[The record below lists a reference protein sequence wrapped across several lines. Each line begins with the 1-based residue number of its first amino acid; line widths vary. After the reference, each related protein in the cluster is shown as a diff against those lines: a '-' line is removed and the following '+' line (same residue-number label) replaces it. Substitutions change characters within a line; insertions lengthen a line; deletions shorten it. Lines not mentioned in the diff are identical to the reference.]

1 MQNFMGMDGFIWFTG
16 VVEDRNDPSKLGRVR
31 VRIVGHNPDD
41 KSIIPTEDLPW
52 AHVMHPVTDPSMN
65 GMGNTPTFL
74 VEGTWVVGFFL
85 DGTQK
90 ENPIIMGSLPGVPNQ
105 KPNTS
110 RGFSDPNGKYPREN
124 RLGESDVNRLAR
136 SDTGYV
142 ADAEVVI
149 SENRVETD
157 TSVGNGFTNI
167 PVVGGAPF
175 GEPSSSY
182 AAKYPFNHVYETE
195 SGHVKEFD
203 DTEGEERIR
212 EYHSAGTYYE
222 VNGSGSR
229 TVKIVGDGYHI
240 VAGSDYAYVDG
251 HCNLTIGSN
260 CSTYVK
266 GDYDLRV
273 DGNMEILVKGN
284 KKEVILCND
293 DTEEG
298 FVEQIIKSGKKQ
310 TSVDGD
316 VIEVYEKKLST
327 DVQGKVTQIFAG
339 GFQSNITGTYDLDV
353 GNDPVDAENLGKILI
368 NTPTIETEVTTFSLD
383 ATTSNIT
390 ATTINLVATT
400 ANVSGT
406 TSNIKGT
413 TVNLEAP
420 TVSIKGDTTS
430 INSDTLFKAD
440 ATTITFKADSTN
452 IAPTGG
458 GVGSSPSTST
468 ATAPSITAPDVTL
481 PTIGNE
487 LLLQPLLT
495 PLNII
500 NDLENLESQTGAK
513 YVNDLYPDAILRGI
527 EAEKKLGLDYTEND
541 GMESGDGGGNS
552 ISPITNGIADG
563 TTDYNPNANY
573 RDLGVPNSAGF
584 YPYNKKY
591 PPYDADVPIE
601 RRQKYD
607 EDELLN
613 FIGNADPRI
622 NPALGRIL
630 VELTRRFRVSLGKPN
645 FVLPITS
652 AFRTPAAND
661 GVGGV
666 KKSQH
671 KVGNAVDVLMKNIP
685 REKQKEFLDI
695 ALDLGIT
702 GVGSYFP
709 TIKSGNSFFHLDIG
723 RKRHWGPTASWT
735 SQYAWVMP
743 ILAKY
748 GTTNSKGQILFGGS
762 PVGTVKQTVTTKTE
776 LKKNEQ
782 VKSGPGQSLAS

>member
-31 VRIVGHNPDD
+31 VRIVGHNTDD
-41 KSIIPTEDLPW
+41 KTKIPTKDLPW
-52 AHVMHPVTDPSMN
+52 AHIMHPVTDPSMN
-65 GMGNTPTFL
+65 GLGTTPTFL
-74 VEGTWVVGFFL
+74 VEGTHVVGFFL
-85 DGTQK
+85 DGVQK
-90 ENPIIMGSLPGVPNQ
+90 ENPIIMGSLPGIPDER
-105 KPNTS
+105 PNTS
-110 RGFSDPNGKYPREN
+110 KGFYDPNGKYPKES

-136 SDTGYV
+136 SDTGFV

-157 TSVGNGFTNI
+157 TSVGNGFTNV
-167 PVVGGAPF
+167 PVAGGAPF

-229 TVKIVGDGYHI
+229 TVKIVGDGYRI

-339 GFQSNITGTYDLDV
+339 GFQSNITGTYDIDV
-353 GNDPVDAENLGKILI
+353 GNDPADAENLGKILI

-420 TVSIKGDTTS
+420 TISIKGDTTS
-430 INSDTLFKAD
+430 VNANTAFDVD
-440 ATTITFKADSTN
+440 ATAITFDSSSTN

-458 GVGSSPSTST
+458 GHGTDKTTSA

-487 LLLQPLLT
+487 LLLEPLLT
-495 PLNII
+495 PFMLLS
-500 NDLENLESQTGAK
+500 DLELLESQTGAK
-513 YVNDLYPDAILRGI
+513 YVNDVYPDAVLRGI
-527 EAEKKLGLDYTEND
+527 EAEKKLGLDHNEND

-552 ISPITNGIADG
+552 ISPMTNNVADG
-563 TTDYNPNANY
+563 TTDYNPSSNY
-573 RDLGVPNSAGF
+573 NDLGIPNSAGF

-591 PPYDADVPIE
+591 PPYDSDVPVE

-607 EDELLN
+607 EGELLN

-630 VELTRRFRVSLGKPN
+630 VELTRRFRIALGKPN

-652 AFRTPAAND
+652 AFRTPAANES
-661 GVGGV
+661 VGGA
-666 KKSQH
+666 KLSQH
-671 KVGNAVDVLMKNIP
+671 KQGNAVDVLMKNIP

-695 ALDLGIT
+695 ALELGIT

-762 PVGTVKQTVTTKTE
+762 PVGTAKQTVTTKTE
-776 LKKNEQ
+776 LKKDEQ